1 MRTNTVFCDD
11 EDFDEPAINDPNH
24 YEDIAAELI
33 PVLQQMFERRV
44 SNRRQLNDATDM
56 FYVLEG
62 LRINRASEA
71 WGEVLRLK
79 RIWKYRLSA
88 QDDIDRWMIEHG
100 HPLY

>member
-1 MRTNTVFCDD
+1 MPNTECDYDFNEPIADPHARD
-11 EDFDEPAINDPNH
+11 EQK
-24 YEDIAAELI
+24 AAEII
-33 PVLQQMFERRV
+33 PVLQQMFERPV

-56 FYVLEG
+56 FYILEG

-79 RIWKYRLSA
+79 FIWKYRLSA
-88 QDDIDRWMIEHG
+88 QNDIDRWMVEHG